1 MFFMSNHN
9 KTKLFGE
16 IIRFKLNRS
25 ILLISILLTAHIG
38 SFAQAKR
45 TIYDVQN
52 LKLDENSIDS
62 IVSFKKI
69 LPHLNGIANLRDYV
83 LKHQEEFPMEQK
95 AIETSRDK
103 KHEAHKRWERYMR
116 KLPVF
121 VLMVNDINNYITV
134 ETNISNNITICKKF
148 TDDLYVKIKNK
159 NNFRINAEI
168 EFEQNK
174 LINFPKNKKNIV
186 LLSEKKKDVFFN
198 YVNNGKSTFSLP
210 PNSEIF
216 VKIPIVYNC
225 NGKNNNTIE
234 NSAIEVNHKINLGGY
249 VYNKFKKEL
258 YRVTSKYIKTST
270 INITSNK

>member
-1 MFFMSNHN
+1 MSNHN

-16 IIRFKLNRS
+16 IIRFKLNSS

-234 NSAIEVNHKINLGGY
+234 NSTIEVNHKINLGGY